1 MQIILFDL
9 DDTLLDFKH
18 AEQAAIEQTLLRLGI
33 CPKQE
38 TLRRYSEINKAQWM
52 LLEKGELSRAE
63 LKVRRFCRLFSEL
76 GEDCSARQ
84 AAAIYEEALAGRH
97 ELILGAEIL
106 LKQLYGRCRMY
117 GVTNGTAAVQK
128 KRMAISGL
136 SRYFSGLFISEEVG
150 VPKPQKAYFDY
161 CFSHIP
167 EFCREKTLIVGDSL
181 TSDILGG
188 RNAGIYTV
196 WFNPKKEMQKEEIF
210 PDAQIHSLNELLPL
224 LKQLENQEGGKSG
237 NTSV

>member
-1 MQIILFDL
+1 MVVI
-9 DDTLLDFKH
+9 
-18 AEQAAIEQTLLRLGI
+18 
-33 CPKQE
+33 
-38 TLRRYSEINKAQWM
+38 
-52 LLEKGELSRAE
+52 
-63 LKVRRFCRLFSEL
+63 V
-76 GEDCSARQ
+76 
-84 AAAIYEEALAGRH
+84 
-97 ELILGAEIL
+97 L

-196 WFNPKKEMQKEEIF
+196 WFNPKKEMQKE
-210 PDAQIHSLNELLPL
+210 S
-224 LKQLENQEGGKSG
+224 
-237 NTSV
+237 